1 MIHYFSDMSFSDL
14 YRMPHLFDVVKEF
27 TGNCYLYAGALCRCS
42 HAEWKKESASTKT
55 SKYLVT
61 ESRARISEALVMCA
75 RNGDDGNLLITQCMR
90 AAARR
95 GLKRGVVRVRLYASR
110 KKLRLCSP
118 RQVNMMDAA
127 ARSGNMSLIRY
138 LEREYVPMSRMTMV
152 EGVHAP
158 NSVEVV
164 RWLMDKDKGCVPKE
178 AEEEAAKIGN
188 LPVLRVFK
196 FRPFSPGG
204 FGGRVMTLSGMSGC
218 TDTVDFVRTE
228 GGCKLTSDVLGMA
241 ALKGHL
247 NLIKHVR
254 RLRVEWDDRVCWL
267 AAYNGHLDVIK
278 WARSDGCPWDPYWN
292 LQVARQRKQPHVEE
306 YCKAEMS

>member
-1 MIHYFSDMSFSDL
+1 MSFHDL
-14 YRMPHLFDVVKEF
+14 RRIPHLFDLVREF
-27 TGNCYLYAGALCRCS
+27 TGNSCYLYVGALCRDS
-42 HAEWKKESASTKT
+42 RADWEKRLTKT
-55 SKYLVT
+55 SKYLVA
-61 ESRARISEALVMCA
+61 ESRARISEVLRTCA
-75 RNGDDGNLLITQCMR
+75 RNGEDGNLLITHCMR
-90 AAARR
+90 AAAYR
-95 GLKRGVVRVRLYASR
+95 GLKRSVVRVRMYASR
-110 KKLRLCSP
+110 KRLRLSSP

-138 LEREYVPMSRMTMV
+138 LEREYVPISRMTMV
-152 EGVHAP
+152 EAVHAP

-164 RWLMDKDKGCVPKE
+164 RWVMDKDKGCVPKE

-196 FRPFSPGG
+196 YRPFSPGG

-228 GGCKLTSDVLGMA
+228 GGCKLTSNVLGMA

-247 NLIKHVR
+247 KLIMHVR
-254 RLRVEWDDRVCWL
+254 RLGVKWDDRVCWL
-267 AAYNGHLDVIK
+267 AAYNGHLEVIR

-306 YCKAEMS
+306 YCKAELSFN